1 LRYGFEIIPKFSR
14 RPVNRPTVFT
24 DASKNSH
31 QASYVWHHNGQW
43 HSQRLTGEV
52 TDSLQTLELYAVRE
66 VFKNWSAEPV
76 NIVCDSLYVVGIVQQ
91 LERAVLKEVNNH
103 RLSQLL
109 T

>member
-14 RPVNRPTVFT
+14 RPVNGLTVFT

-31 QASYVWHHNGQW
+31 QAGYVWHHSGQW

-52 TDSLQTLELYAVRE
+52 TDSLQTLELYAVLE
-66 VFKNWSAEPV
+66 VLRNWSAEPV
-76 NIVCDSLYVVGIVQQ
+76 NVVCDSLYVVGIVQR
-91 LERAVLKEVNNH
+91 LEHAVLKEVNNR
-103 RLSQLL
+103 RLSQRL